1 MSYTALYRKFR
12 PDTFEDVKG
21 QDHIVKTLRNQIKAD
36 RIGHAYLFCGT
47 RGTGKTTVAKILARA
62 VNCEHPVDG
71 NPCNECASCRA
82 IASGASMNVIEID
95 AASNNGVDNIREIRE
110 EVAYPPTEG
119 RYKVY
124 IIDEVHMLSIGAFN
138 ALLKT
143 LEEPPAHVIF
153 ILATTEIQKV
163 PATILSRCQRYDFTR
178 IGPEDIARRVE
189 YIAGEEK
196 LELTPDGAEL
206 IARLADGALRDALSI
221 LDTCAGVTAK
231 IDADVVRRM
240 AGVTDRSYLFRISDA
255 LEAQDGAA
263 ALAQLAQLRQQ
274 SVDVK
279 RLTEELIAHYRALML
294 AALPGGQALL
304 SGVSPEEEALYLE
317 KGPQLGQREAI
328 RAIRALGSALEHMT
342 RGSDQRIEL
351 ELALFSLS
359 EPPQQMQAIPVQ
371 AVPARAAAQPAVVQ
385 PFASAPAAQ
394 PFASAP
400 ARPAPTA
407 EPTPAQPQEA
417 VPVQSAVPAA
427 SVPQTAEPE
436 QAEISPAPAEE
447 TLPLPE
453 EPPVQQT
460 ETPLPWEE
468 PPASVEQPAAPESVQ
483 QPSVPPVQEKTAGPV
498 PGKSDKT
505 VQEGI
510 APFPYWEQVVQQLQE
525 KDPMLYTYL
534 RKSKAYFDGTR
545 VLIDGGKT
553 FRDFIRA
560 NKDSQRLIKKLIANV
575 SGVAVPIG
583 PYEPKT
589 AGKAVS
595 NAEQSLRAL
604 EKLGLDVSIE
614 DSARKK
620 RS

>member
-1 MSYTALYRKFR
+1 MYRALYRKWR
-12 PDTFEDVKG
+12 PQRFEDVVG
-21 QDHIVKTLRNQIKAD
+21 QRAIVTALKNQITAN
-36 RIGHAYLFCGT
+36 RVGHAYLFTGV
-47 RGTGKTTVAKILARA
+47 RGTGKTTCAKIFAKA
-62 VNCEHPVDG
+62 VNCLHPVNGD
-71 NPCNECASCRA
+71 PCGEC
-82 IASGASMNVIEID
+82 EICKGIDNGSILDVVEMD
-95 AASNNGVDNIREIRE
+95 AASNNGVDDIRDLRDET
-110 EVAYPPTEG
+110 AYTPSACK
-119 RYKVY
+119 YKVY
-124 IIDEVHMLSIGAFN
+124 IIDEVHMLSTAAFN

-178 IGPEDIARRVE
+178 IGPEDIAHRVE
-189 YIAGEEK
+189 YIAGEEH

-317 KGPQLGQREAI
+317 KGPQMGQREAI
-328 RAIRALGSALEHMT
+328 RAIRALGNALEHMT

-359 EPPQQMQAIPVQ
+359 EPPQQVQ
-371 AVPARAAAQPAVVQ
+371 AVPVQSAPARMSSQPAAPQ
-385 PFASAPAAQ
+385 PFASAPVAQ
-394 PFASAP
+394 PFIRAPVQEAP
-400 ARPAPTA
+400 AAEPAPVPLEEPVTPPVPAPAPQAAEQKPA
-407 EPTPAQPQEA
+407 EPA
-417 VPVQSAVPAA
+417 
-427 SVPQTAEPE
+427 
-436 QAEISPAPAEE
+436 PAPAEE
-447 TLPLPE
+447 VPPLPE

-460 ETPLPWEE
+460 EALPWDE
-468 PPASVEQPAAPESVQ
+468 PAAQPTPSVQEAVPEKPASNPQPE
-483 QPSVPPVQEKTAGPV
+483 PV
-498 PGKSDKT
+498 PQEPAKPAPKT
-505 VQEGI
+505 PRTAVQEG
-510 APFPYWEQVVQQLQE
+510 PYPYWPQVVQQLQE

-560 NKDSQRLIKKLIANV
+560 NKDSQRLIKTLIKDV
-575 SGVAVPIG
+575 SGTAVPIG
-583 PYEPKT
+583 PYEPK
-589 AGKAVS
+589 AANKAVS
-595 NAEQSLRAL
+595 NAEQSLHAL

-620 RS
+620 TNTI